1 MRFVRFFLALSLTVG
16 LVWLLQAPLRF
27 GSVSL
32 PVLGDFFNP
41 FTGFWQNAEPTTGFS
56 AQNLQLPGLK
66 GRVEVVY
73 DDLLVPHIFAE
84 NTEDALRVQGFVTAR
99 HRLWQMDI
107 ATRKASGR
115 LSEVLGERTLEMDRL
130 ARRRGMV
137 FAAENALRGWGKSPE
152 DMRLLDAYCAGVNA
166 YVAQL
171 KPADYPLEFK
181 LLGYKPE
188 PWSPLRTALL
198 VEAMAET
205 LCSGENDLPATNALY
220 FFGRDTFDYLYPA
233 WNPKQRPIVPDTGQ
247 WAGVRPV
254 VKPEMAKY
262 GGIETDRPSPGRSV
276 QGEPLDYI
284 LGSNNWAVDGSKTA
298 SGHPILCNDPHLTL
312 TLPSIWFQ
320 LQIHTPEMNCY
331 GVSLQG
337 MPGIIIGFNEN
348 TAWGVTN
355 VGHDVSDWYR
365 IQWTD
370 AARTRY
376 RLDGEE
382 RKADIR
388 IEEIKVKGKETL
400 LDTVRYTVWGPVTH
414 DFDPEHPLRDC
425 ALRWATHDQPSPD
438 ELKALLLL
446 DSGKSYSD
454 YRTALRGYECPAQNF
469 VFATRTG
476 EIAITVQGRLPVRAR
491 EQGRFVLDG
500 SKQAS
505 AWGGFIPMDQ
515 VPALRNPARG
525 FVFSANQHSTPPT
538 YPYYYL
544 SFEFDASRGRRIYD
558 RLSALKDAT
567 RDSMKTIQ
575 LDNFSQRAADAL
587 PVMLRLL
594 DRSRLDAEGQK
605 MAEELAVWNFRY
617 DANSTAAPLYTI
629 WFDSCYLRTWDE
641 MTALRDKGTSVMA
654 PERWRFI
661 ELLETDTASI
671 FFDCLDTPRR
681 ESAADVV
688 NETFAKMQRYFREN
702 PNERVPWGKFRP
714 FAVRHIAQIDAF
726 SRLDLEM
733 GGHGSAPNA
742 ISRSNGP
749 SWRMIVELGEEME
762 AIGVYPGGQSGNP
775 GSSYYDNMV
784 DAWAAGKYY
793 DLLFLK
799 KPDAAPAERVLAR
812 QQFLPK

>member
-1 MRFVRFFLALSLTVG
+1 MRFVHFFLALSLTAG
-16 LVWLLQAPLRF
+16 LVWLLQTPLRF

-32 PVLGDFFNP
+32 PVLGNFFNP
-41 FTGFWQNAEPTTGFS
+41 FTGFWQNAEPVTGFS
-56 AQNLQLPGLK
+56 LQNIQLPGLK

-84 NTEDALRVQGFVTAR
+84 NTEDALRAQGFVTAR

-115 LSEVLGERTLEMDRL
+115 LSEVLGERTLEIDRL

-137 FAAENALRGWGKSPE
+137 FAAENALLGWRKSPE
-152 DMRLLDAYCAGVNA
+152 GMRLLEAYCAGVNA
-166 YVAQL
+166 YLAQL
-171 KPADYPLEFK
+171 TPAEYPLEFK
-181 LLGYKPE
+181 LLGYAPE

-205 LCSGENDLPATNALY
+205 LCSGENDLPATNALNLY
-220 FFGRDTFDYLYPA
+220 GRDTFDYLYPA
-233 WNPKQRPIVPDTGQ
+233 WNQKQRPIVPDTGQ
-247 WAGVRPV
+247 WTGQRTTASAQP
-254 VKPEMAKY
+254 KY
-262 GGIETDRPSPGRSV
+262 GSNETMPPSDGKMAITERP
-276 QGEPLDYI
+276 DYI

-298 SGHPILCNDPHLTL
+298 SGHPILCNDPHLNL

-365 IQWTD
+365 IKWTD
-370 AARTRY
+370 GTRTRY
-376 RLDGEE
+376 LLDGVE
-382 RKADIR
+382 RNADLHL
-388 IEEIKVKGKETL
+388 EEIKIKGQAPL

-414 DFDPEHPLRDC
+414 DYDKEHPLRDC
-425 ALRWATHDQPSPD
+425 ALRWVTHEQPNPD

-469 VFATRTG
+469 VFASRTG
-476 EIAITVQGRLPVRAR
+476 DIAITVQGRLPVRAQ

-500 SKQAS
+500 SKAAS

-515 VPALRNPARG
+515 VPSLHNPARG
-525 FVFSANQHSTPPT
+525 FVFSANQHSTSPT

-558 RLSALKDAT
+558 RLSTLKNAT

-594 DRSRLDAEGQK
+594 DRNRLDADGRK
-605 MAEELAVWNFRY
+605 MADELAAWNFRY
-617 DANSTAAPLYTI
+617 DAESTAAPLYTM
-629 WFDSCYLRTWDE
+629 WFDSCYVLTWDE
-641 MTALRDKGTSVMA
+641 MATLRDQGTSVMT

-671 FFDCLDTPRR
+671 FFDCLNTPRR

-688 NETFAKMQRYFREN
+688 NDGFSKMQRYFRDN
-702 PNERVPWGKFRP
+702 PSERAPWAKFRP

-726 SRLDLEM
+726 SRMDLEV

-749 SWRMIVELGEEME
+749 SWRMIVEIGELVE
-762 AIGVYPGGQSGNP
+762 ALGVYPGGQSGNP
-775 GSSYYDNMV
+775 GSRYYDNMV
-784 DAWAAGKYY
+784 DAWAAGEYY
-793 DLLFLK
+793 DLMFLN
-799 KPDAAPAERVLAR
+799 KPDAAPAEKVLAR
-812 QQFLPK
+812 QTFLPK